1 MGLIEAEGTVAGM
14 IHSGAGFDS
23 IEDWINESPDLDR
36 QARAALWLYAWS
48 RQGGSWQRRTSTEI
62 LFQAVQV
69 S

>member
-14 IHSGAGFDS
+14 IHSGTGFDS
-23 IEDWINESPDLDR
+23 IEDWIDATPDLDR

-62 LFQAVQV
+62 LFRAAQAG
-69 S
+69 

>member
-14 IHSGAGFDS
+14 IHRGAGFDL
-23 IEDWINESPDLDR
+23 IEDWINESTDLDR
-36 QARAALWLYAWS
+36 EACAALWLYAWS

-62 LFQAVQV
+62 LFSAAQG